1 MSGETDQL
9 ISWDQVSNQTGFNLL
24 HVAVLHARDALPPS
38 TPSVFS
44 LCLRYSYAVFFKGKG
59 LFEFLPGYL
68 QTAV

>member
-1 MSGETDQL
+1 M
-9 ISWDQVSNQTGFNLL
+9 GFNLL